1 MKLNFKRIEEPF
13 VFELE
18 NEKGAKVL
26 IDASE
31 DIGGKNKSL
40 TPMQLLAGSL
50 AGCMS
55 IDVVLILNKQK
66 INPEHFSIEI
76 QTQRREGQPSP
87 FTGIHLKFNVSLD
100 VPIEKLERAILLSKE
115 KYCSVSLSLHP
126 EITISHEIE
135 YY

>member
-1 MKLNFKRIEEPF
+1 MKLYFKRIEEPF

-18 NEKGAKVL
+18 NEKGTKVL

-40 TPMQLLAGSL
+40 TPMQLLAGSF

-87 FTGIHLKFNVSLD
+87 FTGIHLKFKVSSD
-100 VPIEKLERAILLSKE
+100 VPEEKLERAILLSKE

-135 YY
+135 YC